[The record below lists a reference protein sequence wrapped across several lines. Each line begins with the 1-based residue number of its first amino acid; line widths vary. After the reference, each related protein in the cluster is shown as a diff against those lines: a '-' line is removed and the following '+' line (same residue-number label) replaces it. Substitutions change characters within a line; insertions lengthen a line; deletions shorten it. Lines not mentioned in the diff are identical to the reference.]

1 MAGLRQSQHGSH
13 GSIMTPRISMNMLGH
28 VTSRVPCEMFH
39 TGIQV
44 LETQSSDG
52 GGDLMRYVLV
62 AEVGYQD
69 GAFNCMSVLRSS
81 LVSVLILCGK
91 MPCSS
96 TCGRSHALL
105 QPQKDKDCSPWMK
118 TQKL

>member
-1 MAGLRQSQHGSH
+1 
-13 GSIMTPRISMNMLGH
+13 MNMLGH
-28 VTSRVPCEMFH
+28 VMSRVICEMFH
-39 TGIQV
+39 TGIHV

-52 GGDLMRYVLV
+52 GENLMRCVLV

-69 GAFNCMSVLRSS
+69 GAFNCMSVLGSS

-96 TCGRSHALL
+96 TCARSHALL
-105 QPQKDKDCSPWMK
+105 QPQTK
-118 TQKL
+118 TVHHGRKL